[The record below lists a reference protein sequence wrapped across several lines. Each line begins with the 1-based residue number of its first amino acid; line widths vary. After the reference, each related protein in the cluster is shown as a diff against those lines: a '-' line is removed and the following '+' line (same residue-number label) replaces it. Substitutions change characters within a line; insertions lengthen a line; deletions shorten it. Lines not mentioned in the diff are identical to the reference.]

1 MGVIIVEMEN
11 EGEKIVRESVWLRGE
26 NERENGGATILGNF
40 GISLIFGKN
49 VGEGRGGRGE
59 GGLMEITHLPP
70 SPLAHVFHGNFFFFF
85 FFFNFNV

>member
-1 MGVIIVEMEN
+1 MEMEN

-49 VGEGRGGRGE
+49 VGEGGWGGVDGNY
-59 GGLMEITHLPP
+59 P
-70 SPLAHVFHGNFFFFF
+70 STPIYSHSCFSW
-85 FFFNFNV
+85 